1 MLETDYSQ
9 LSLQSI
15 NVILTFN
22 FVPLSIS
29 FSAIIENVFRINS
42 TRCHVFQF
50 FNE

>member
-15 NVILTFN
+15 NVFLTFN
-22 FVPLSIS
+22 FVLLSIS
-29 FSAIIENVFRINS
+29 FSASIQNVFRINFA
-42 TRCHVFQF
+42 RCHVFQF